1 MVSIAL
7 GVGLGTLL
15 FLTVMYLLARHSPTS
30 RERLAKAWA
39 LETEQIRDTDEMD
52 TLYRMW

>member
-30 RERLAKAWA
+30 RERLVTAWA